1 MQAKIKS
8 VSNGLCVLEIPPQ
21 YNEYLAKLQDKNV
34 EVEIDEHFEKR
45 SNKAN
50 AYAWALISKIA
61 NELAISKED
70 IYLDVIKHYGQRQQ
84 IVVDNDVNL
93 ESYGIKY
100 YEVDYQDEF
109 KTEYTV
115 YQRSSEMNAKEM
127 SILIKGIEH
136 EAEQLS
142 IPTKSS
148 EEVERFISEMKG

>member
-1 MQAKIKS
+1 MKATIKS
-8 VSNGLCVLEIPPQ
+8 VSNGVCVLEIPSQ
-21 YNEYLAKLQDKNV
+21 YTEYLAKLQDKTV
-34 EVEIDEHFEKR
+34 EVEIDQYFEKR

-50 AYAWALISKIA
+50 AYAWALISQIA
-61 NELAISKED
+61 NAVEVSKDD

-100 YEVDYQDEF
+100 YEVDYEDEF
-109 KTEYTV
+109 TTEYTV

-136 EAEQLS
+136 EAEQLN

-148 EEVERFISEMKG
+148 EEVERYLNEIR

>member
-50 AYAWALISKIA
+50 AYAWALISQIA
-61 NELAISKED
+61 NELTISKED
-70 IYLDVIKHYGQRQQ
+70 VYLDVIKHYGQRQQ

-100 YEVDYQDEF
+100 YEVDYEDEF
-109 KTEYTV
+109 ETEYIV
-115 YQRSSEMNAKEM
+115 YQRSSEMNSKEM

-136 EAEQLS
+136 EAEQLD

-148 EEVERFISEMKG
+148 EEVERYLNEIR